1 MKKVILILSA
11 AVLLTSCGSKAPKL
25 ADRTDTLSWAMGEN
39 LALSLQSNNFMK
51 FNNDVVLEAIRHTLD
66 GGQQPISDEEMQ
78 AAMQFIAQNA
88 ALAQMQETNTQ
99 REQMKRAQD
108 EYFAKLEAEN
118 PNVKK
123 HKSGFYYEQLRAG
136 KGRKAPYAHRINF
149 DYKGILMLTGE
160 VFDQTYGVRTP
171 ITTVLGN
178 PMFPGLQE
186 AFQLMNK
193 GSQYRFYFPWQLAF
207 GERGTENVP
216 PYTPVIYEVELHD
229 IYDD

>member
-39 LALSLQSNNFMK
+39 LALNLQSNNFMK

-88 ALAQMQETNTQ
+88 ALAQMQEANTQ

-123 HKSGFYYEQLRAG
+123 HPSGFFYEVLKEG
-136 KGRKAPYAHRINF
+136 KGRHANYGDVVRF
-149 DYKGILMLTGE
+149 DYRSYLLLTGE
-160 VFDQTYGVRTP
+160 VYDQTYGQREP
-171 ITTVLGN
+171 ITHVIGN
-178 PMFPGLQE
+178 PMFQGLVE
-186 AFQLMNK
+186 GMQLMNA
-193 GSQYRFYFPWQLAF
+193 GSTYRFYFPYQLAF
-207 GERGTENVP
+207 GEKGSGDIP
-216 PYTPVIYEVELHD
+216 GYTPFIYEIELHS
-229 IYDD
+229 IN